1 MATKKDAE
9 KSRLPKVVVMKF
21 LEKWT
26 NSDGVEDEEF
36 STKVTCR
43 PNCDSSV
50 GGPPLVTISFAL
62 FLVIFHYSYDGV
74 RTLVQDRKA
83 FVDNLREIVLLLP
96 PDEWEDFENI
106 YSGDVKADFFN
117 NTESWLN
124 LNTQC
129 SKMHF

>member
-1 MATKKDAE
+1 M
-9 KSRLPKVVVMKF
+9 
-21 LEKWT
+21 
-26 NSDGVEDEEF
+26 
-36 STKVTCR
+36 
-43 PNCDSSV
+43 
-50 GGPPLVTISFAL
+50 TISFAL

-83 FVDNLREIVLLLP
+83 LVENLEEIMPLLP
-96 PDEWEDFENI
+96 PREWEDFKNI